1 MPINLTGGQR
11 QTYWALRV
19 ASTVKP
25 DTGLEQ
31 KKGEVDKRE
40 RANISLQF
48 RSSAAVNSPNPPFR
62 LV

>member
-1 MPINLTGGQR
+1 MPINLKGGQR

-31 KKGEVDKRE
+31 KKGEVDKR
-40 RANISLQF
+40 
-48 RSSAAVNSPNPPFR
+48 
-62 LV
+62 